1 MCSLWVYVGLAKV
14 HCGATPP
21 SVMVFFVIKSVGIIF
36 TLICSRL
43 TFLDE
48 TAVTSQHEKI
58 GPKYISRQIPVYV
71 ETMKLALLLLMMSGC
86 LVDFVSARAAV
97 GHGCVRGCLMGKVQA
112 RKNTQMRK
120 HSSDTYYVL
129 NSLHCFTVS
138 GTESESRPRS
148 KPMVLGEQVPFLFVL
163 SVSGW
168 KLCPMSAPEANGQ
181 CPLGTEN
188 AVVCL
193 CSTLTYFSFVSH
205 NSQDF

>member
-1 MCSLWVYVGLAKV
+1 MKDKSHGSLLVVDLWWQRFWWHLQWCQFAIPPLIVTCCLDGDSWPAKWLQLW
-14 HCGATPP
+14 
-21 SVMVFFVIKSVGIIF
+21 SVWGWNFEANWALLIVIKSVGIIF

-112 RKNTQMRK
+112 RNKTHLRK
-120 HSSDTYYVL
+120 HSSDT
-129 NSLHCFTVS
+129 
-138 GTESESRPRS
+138 
-148 KPMVLGEQVPFLFVL
+148 
-163 SVSGW
+163 
-168 KLCPMSAPEANGQ
+168 
-181 CPLGTEN
+181 
-188 AVVCL
+188 
-193 CSTLTYFSFVSH
+193 
-205 NSQDF
+205 